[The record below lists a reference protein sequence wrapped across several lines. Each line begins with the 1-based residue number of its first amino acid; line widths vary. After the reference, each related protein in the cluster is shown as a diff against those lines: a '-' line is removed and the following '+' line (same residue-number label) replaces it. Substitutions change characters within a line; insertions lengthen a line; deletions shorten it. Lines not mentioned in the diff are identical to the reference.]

1 MGKRSRA
8 EYRRNSRNVSK
19 VPYEYGSAVRQLN
32 IAEPLKTPDESQQTQ
47 KEINREIRRQ
57 RQKQIR
63 RNNKINLMYTVA
75 VASVAAVVFFICYQY
90 LNVQAA
96 AKTNS
101 DMIAELKSELSTLKE
116 NNDVLESDINAS
128 IDYDAIYD
136 TAVNELGMVYPEKK
150 QVITYDSKESEYVK
164 QYKDV
169 PESN

>member
-1 MGKRSRA
+1 MEKRSRA

-32 IAEPLKTPDESQQTQ
+32 IAEPQTQ

-90 LNVQAA
+90 LNVQAI

-101 DMIAELKSELSTLKE
+101 DVIAELKSELSTLKE

>member
-1 MGKRSRA
+1 MEKRSRA

-101 DMIAELKSELSTLKE
+101 DMIAELKSELSTLK
-116 NNDVLESDINAS
+116 SDINAS

>member
-1 MGKRSRA
+1 MEKRSRA

-90 LNVQAA
+90 LNVQAT

-101 DMIAELKSELSTLKE
+101 DVI
-116 NNDVLESDINAS
+116 
-128 IDYDAIYD
+128 DAIYD

>member
-1 MGKRSRA
+1 MEKRSRA

-63 RNNKINLMYTVA
+63 RNLMYTGA

-90 LNVQAA
+90 LNVQAT

-101 DMIAELKSELSTLKE
+101 DVIVELKSELSTLKE

>member
-1 MGKRSRA
+1 MLALISDSNTSLFSFNVLSSLF
-8 EYRRNSRNVSK
+8 NS
-19 VPYEYGSAVRQLN
+19 A
-32 IAEPLKTPDESQQTQ
+32 I
-47 KEINREIRRQ
+47 
-57 RQKQIR
+57 
-63 RNNKINLMYTVA
+63 
-75 VASVAAVVFFICYQY
+75 
-90 LNVQAA
+90 
-96 AKTNS
+96 
-101 DMIAELKSELSTLKE
+101 TLKE

>member
-1 MGKRSRA
+1 MEKRSRA

-63 RNNKINLMYTVA
+63 RNNKRGGGGGGGGGG
-75 VASVAAVVFFICYQY
+75 VAAVVFFICYQY

>member
-1 MGKRSRA
+1 MEKRSRA

-47 KEINREIRRQ
+47 KEINRD
-57 RQKQIR
+57 
-63 RNNKINLMYTVA
+63 V
-75 VASVAAVVFFICYQY
+75 
-90 LNVQAA
+90 
-96 AKTNS
+96 
-101 DMIAELKSELSTLKE
+101 IAELKSELSTLKE

>member
-1 MGKRSRA
+1 MEKRSRA

-32 IAEPLKTPDESQQTQ
+32 IAEPLKTPDESQ
-47 KEINREIRRQ
+47 Q

-101 DMIAELKSELSTLKE
+101 DVIAELKSELSTLKE

>member
-1 MGKRSRA
+1 MEKRSRA

-47 KEINREIRRQ
+47 KE
-57 RQKQIR
+57 IR

>member
-1 MGKRSRA
+1 MEKRSRA

-101 DMIAELKSELSTLKE
+101 DMIAELKE

>member
-1 MGKRSRA
+1 MEKRSRA

-57 RQKQIR
+57 RQ
-63 RNNKINLMYTVA
+63 T
-75 VASVAAVVFFICYQY
+75 
-90 LNVQAA
+90 A

-101 DMIAELKSELSTLKE
+101 DVIAELKSELSTLKE

>member
-1 MGKRSRA
+1 MEKRSRA

-90 LNVQAA
+90 LNVQATA
-96 AKTNS
+96 V
-101 DMIAELKSELSTLKE
+101 IAELKSELSTLKE

>member
-1 MGKRSRA
+1 MEKRSRA

-116 NNDVLESDINAS
+116 NND
-128 IDYDAIYD
+128 AIYD

>member
-1 MGKRSRA
+1 MEKRSRA

-19 VPYEYGSAVRQLN
+19 VPYEYGSAVRQIN

-75 VASVAAVVFFICYQY
+75 AVVFFICYQY

-101 DMIAELKSELSTLKE
+101 DVIAELKSELSTLKE

>member
-1 MGKRSRA
+1 MEKRSRA

-63 RNNKINLMYTVA
+63 RNNTVA

>member
-1 MGKRSRA
+1 VEKRSRA

-32 IAEPLKTPDESQQTQ
+32 IAEPLKTPDESQQ
-47 KEINREIRRQ
+47 

-90 LNVQAA
+90 LNVQAT

-101 DMIAELKSELSTLKE
+101 DVIAELKSELSTLKE

>member
-1 MGKRSRA
+1 MEKRSRA

-19 VPYEYGSAVRQLN
+19 VPYEYGSALRQLN

-63 RNNKINLMYTVA
+63 RNLMYTVA

-101 DMIAELKSELSTLKE
+101 DVIAELKSELSTLKE

>member
-1 MGKRSRA
+1 MEKRSRA

-90 LNVQAA
+90 LNVQ
-96 AKTNS
+96 
-101 DMIAELKSELSTLKE
+101 EHL
-116 NNDVLESDINAS
+116 
-128 IDYDAIYD
+128 Y
-136 TAVNELGMVYPEKK
+136 TALH
-150 QVITYDSKESEYVK
+150 IRSL
-164 QYKDV
+164 
-169 PESN
+169 

>member
-1 MGKRSRA
+1 MEKRSRA

-32 IAEPLKTPDESQQTQ
+32 IAEPLKSQQTQ

>member
-1 MGKRSRA
+1 MEKRSRA

-32 IAEPLKTPDESQQTQ
+32 IAEPLKTPDESQQ
-47 KEINREIRRQ
+47 

-90 LNVQAA
+90 LNVQAT

-101 DMIAELKSELSTLKE
+101 DVIAELKSELSTLKE

-128 IDYDAIYD
+128 IDYDAIYN

>member
-1 MGKRSRA
+1 MEKRSRA

-32 IAEPLKTPDESQQTQ
+32 IAEPLKTPDESQ
-47 KEINREIRRQ
+47 Q

>member
-1 MGKRSRA
+1 MEKRSRA

-101 DMIAELKSELSTLKE
+101 DMIAALKE

>member
-1 MGKRSRA
+1 MEKRSRA

-90 LNVQAA
+90 LNVQAT

-101 DMIAELKSELSTLKE
+101 DVIAELKE

>member
-1 MGKRSRA
+1 MEKRSRA

-32 IAEPLKTPDESQQTQ
+32 IAEPLKTPDESQQT
-47 KEINREIRRQ
+47 
-57 RQKQIR
+57 QKQIR

>member
-1 MGKRSRA
+1 MEKRSRA

-75 VASVAAVVFFICYQY
+75 FFICYQY

-136 TAVNELGMVYPEKK
+136 TAVNEVGMVYPEKK